1 MPSISIIV
9 PVLNE
14 ATCLN
19 SLLVQLEDWRND
31 KDEVI
36 FVDGGSEDASR
47 NMILASGFRLIKS
60 ELGRAK
66 QLKQGAMSAKGDVL
80 WFLHADSDIS
90 EISRESLLSH
100 THNESFWGFFKINIS
115 DRALIFRIIA
125 FCMNCRARCTRVATG
140 DQGIFVSKSLFMKVG
155 AYPDI
160 KLMEDI
166 ELSCSLKHRAAPT
179 ILRGPINTSARR
191 WRANGVVQTILLMWV
206 LRMGWFLGCS
216 DRTIRRLYDGW

>member
-47 NMILASGFRLIKS
+47 NMILASGFRVIKS

-66 QLKQGAMSAKGDVL
+66 QLNQGAMAAKGDVL

-90 EISRESLLSH
+90 EISRESFLSH

-166 ELSCSLKHRAAPT
+166 ELSCSLKHRGAPT

>member
-19 SLLVQLEDWRND
+19 SLLAQLEDWRND

-60 ELGRAK
+60 EPGRAK
-66 QLKQGAMSAKGDVL
+66 QLNQGAMAAKGDVL

-90 EISRESLLSH
+90 EISRDSFLSQA
-100 THNESFWGFFKINIS
+100 HNELFWGFFKIKIS

-140 DQGIFVSKSLFMKVG
+140 DQGIFVSKSLFINVG

-166 ELSCSLKHRAAPT
+166 ELSSSLRHRATPI

-191 WRANGVVQTILLMWV
+191 WRTNGVVQTILLMWV

>member
-47 NMILASGFRLIKS
+47 NMIRACGFSVIKC
-60 ELGRAK
+60 EPGRAK
-66 QLKQGAMSAKGDVL
+66 QLNQGAMSAKGDIL

-90 EISRESLLSH
+90 EINRESFFSQA
-100 THNESFWGFFKINIS
+100 HNESFWGFFKIKIFDKS
-115 DRALIFRIIA
+115 LVFRIIA
-125 FCMNCRARCTRVATG
+125 FCMNCRASCTRVATG

-166 ELSCSLKHRAAPT
+166 ELSCSLKQRAAPT
-179 ILRGPINTSARR
+179 ILRGPIHTSARR

>member
-47 NMILASGFRLIKS
+47 NMILASGFRVIKS

-66 QLKQGAMSAKGDVL
+66 QLNQGAVAAKGDVL

-90 EISRESLLSH
+90 EISRDSFLSQA
-100 THNESFWGFFKINIS
+100 HNESFWGFFKIKIS

-166 ELSCSLKHRAAPT
+166 ELSCSLKHRVAPT
-179 ILRGPINTSARR
+179 ILPGPINTSARR

>member
-14 ATCLN
+14 ATCLD
-19 SLLVQLEDWRND
+19 SLLVQLKDWRNE

-66 QLKQGAMSAKGDVL
+66 QLNQGAMAAKGDVL

-90 EISRESLLSH
+90 EISRESFLSLA
-100 THNESFWGFFKINIS
+100 HNEGFWGFFKIKIS
-115 DRALIFRIIA
+115 DKALIFRIMA
-125 FCMNCRARCTRVATG
+125 FFMNCRASCTRVATG
-140 DQGIFVSKSLFMKVG
+140 DQGIFVSKSTFIEVG
-155 AYPDI
+155 AYSDI

-166 ELSCSLKHRAAPT
+166 ELSCSLRCRAAPI
-179 ILRGPINTSARR
+179 ILRGPISTSARR
-191 WRANGVVQTILLMWV
+191 WRTNGVVKTILLMWL
-206 LRMGWFLGCS
+206 LRIGWFLGCS

>member
-1 MPSISIIV
+1 MPSISIII

-19 SLLVQLEDWRND
+19 SLLAQLEDWRND

-47 NMILASGFRLIKS
+47 NLILASAFNVIRC
-60 ELGRAK
+60 EPGRAK
-66 QLKQGAMSAKGDVL
+66 QLNQGAMLAKGDVL

-90 EISRESLLSH
+90 EIRRESFLSRA
-100 THNESFWGFFKINIS
+100 HNESFWGFFKIKIS
-115 DRALIFRIIA
+115 DKALIFRIIS
-125 FCMNCRARCTRVATG
+125 FCMNCRASCTRVATG
-140 DQGIFVSKSLFMKVG
+140 DQGIFVSKSLFIEAG
-155 AYPDI
+155 GYPDI

-166 ELSCSLKHRAAPT
+166 ELSCSLRHKVAPI
-179 ILRGPINTSARR
+179 ILRGPIKTSARR
-191 WRANGVVQTILLMWV
+191 WRSNGILQTILLMWV

>member
-47 NMILASGFRLIKS
+47 NMIRAFGFSVIKC
-60 ELGRAK
+60 EPGRAK
-66 QLKQGAMSAKGDVL
+66 QLNQGAMAAKGDVL

-90 EISRESLLSH
+90 EISRDSFLSQAD
-100 THNESFWGFFKINIS
+100 NESFWGFFKIKIS
-115 DRALIFRIIA
+115 DRAIIFRIIA

-166 ELSCSLKHRAAPT
+166 ELSCSLRCRAAPI
-179 ILRGPINTSARR
+179 ILRGPISTSARR
-191 WRANGVVQTILLMWV
+191 WRANGVVQTILLMWL
-206 LRMGWFLGCS
+206 LRIGWFLGCS

>member
-1 MPSISIIV
+1 MSSISIII

-31 KDEVI
+31 EDEVI

-47 NMILASGFRLIKS
+47 NLILASGFSVIKC
-60 ELGRAK
+60 EPGRAK
-66 QLKQGAMSAKGDVL
+66 QLNQGAMSAKGDIL
-80 WFLHADSDIS
+80 WFLHVDSDIS
-90 EISRESLLSH
+90 EISRESFLSQA
-100 THNESFWGFFKINIS
+100 HNESSWGFFKIKIS
-115 DRALIFRIIA
+115 DKAVIFRVIA

-140 DQGIFVSKSLFMKVG
+140 DQGIFVSKSLFIKVG

-166 ELSCSLKHRAAPT
+166 ELSCSLRHRSAPI

-191 WRANGVVQTILLMWV
+191 WRKNGVIQTILLMWV

-216 DRTIRRLYDGW
+216 DRTIRKLYDGW

>member
-66 QLKQGAMSAKGDVL
+66 QLNQGAMSAKGDVL

-90 EISRESLLSH
+90 EISRDSFLSQA
-100 THNESFWGFFKINIS
+100 HNESFWGFFKIKIS

-166 ELSCSLKHRAAPT
+166 ELSCSLKHRVAPT
-179 ILRGPINTSARR
+179 ILPGPINTSARR

>member
-47 NMILASGFRLIKS
+47 NVIRAFGFGVIKC
-60 ELGRAK
+60 EPGRAK
-66 QLKQGAMSAKGDVL
+66 QLNQGAMSAKGDIL

-90 EISRESLLSH
+90 EINRESFFSQA
-100 THNESFWGFFKINIS
+100 HNESFWGFFKIKIFDKS
-115 DRALIFRIIA
+115 LVFRIIA
-125 FCMNCRARCTRVATG
+125 FCMNCRASRTRAATG
-140 DQGIFVSKSLFMKVG
+140 DQGIFVGKSLFEEVG
-155 AYPDI
+155 GYPEI
-160 KLMEDI
+160 ELMEDI
-166 ELSCSLKHRAAPT
+166 ELSCSLRHRAAPI

-191 WRANGVVQTILLMWV
+191 WRKNGVIQTILLMWV

>member
-66 QLKQGAMSAKGDVL
+66 QLNQGAMSAKGDVL

-90 EISRESLLSH
+90 EISRDSFLSQ
-100 THNESFWGFFKINIS
+100 THDESFWGFFKIKIS

>member
-1 MPSISIIV
+1 MSSISIII
-9 PVLNE
+9 PVLDE

-47 NMILASGFRLIKS
+47 TMIRAFGFSVIKC
-60 ELGRAK
+60 ERGRAK
-66 QLKQGAMSAKGDVL
+66 QLNQGEMSAKGDIL

-90 EISRESLLSH
+90 EINRES
-100 THNESFWGFFKINIS
+100 FFNIKIS
-115 DRALIFRIIA
+115 DKALIFHIIA
-125 FCMNCRARCTRVATG
+125 FCMNSRARCTRVATG
-140 DQGIFVSKSLFMKVG
+140 DQGIFVSKSLFVKVG

-166 ELSCSLKHRAAPT
+166 ELSCSLRHRAAPV
-179 ILRGPINTSARR
+179 ILRGPLNTSARR
-191 WRANGVVQTILLMWV
+191 WRTNGVVQTILLMWV
-206 LRMGWFLGCS
+206 LRIGWFFGCS

>member
-1 MPSISIIV
+1 MSSISIII
-9 PVLNE
+9 PVLDE

-47 NMILASGFRLIKS
+47 TMIRAFGFSVIKC
-60 ELGRAK
+60 ERGRAK
-66 QLKQGAMSAKGDVL
+66 QLNQGAMSAKGDIL

-90 EISRESLLSH
+90 EINRESFFSQAQ
-100 THNESFWGFFKINIS
+100 NESFWGFFNIKIS
-115 DRALIFRIIA
+115 DKALIFHIIA
-125 FCMNCRARCTRVATG
+125 FCMNSRARCTRVATG
-140 DQGIFVSKSLFMKVG
+140 DQGIFVSKSLFVKVG

-166 ELSCSLKHRAAPT
+166 ELSCSLRHRAAPV
-179 ILRGPINTSARR
+179 ILRGPLNTSARR
-191 WRANGVVQTILLMWV
+191 WRTNGVVQTILLMWV
-206 LRMGWFLGCS
+206 LRIGWFFGCS

>member
-14 ATCLN
+14 ATCLD
-19 SLLVQLEDWRND
+19 SLLVQLKDWRND

-47 NMILASGFRLIKS
+47 NMILASGFRFIKS
-60 ELGRAK
+60 EPGRAK
-66 QLKQGAMSAKGDVL
+66 QLNQGAMAAKGDVL

-90 EISRESLLSH
+90 EISRESFLSH
-100 THNESFWGFFKINIS
+100 TYNESFWGFFKIKIS
-115 DRALIFRIIA
+115 DRALMFRIIA
-125 FCMNCRARCTRVATG
+125 FCMNCRASCTRVATG

>member
-1 MPSISIIV
+1 MSSISIIV

-14 ATCLN
+14 ASCLN

-47 NMILASGFRLIKS
+47 NMIRAFGFSVIKC
-60 ELGRAK
+60 EPGRAK
-66 QLKQGAMSAKGDVL
+66 QLNQGAMSAKGDIL

-90 EISRESLLSH
+90 EISRESFLSQA
-100 THNESFWGFFKINIS
+100 HNESFWGFFKIRIS
-115 DRALIFRIIA
+115 DEALIFRIIA
-125 FCMNCRARCTRVATG
+125 FCMNCRARCTSVATG
-140 DQGIFVSKSLFMKVG
+140 DQGIFVSKFLFINVG

-166 ELSCSLKHRAAPT
+166 ELTSSLRRRAAPI
-179 ILRGPINTSARR
+179 ILGGAINTSARR
-191 WRANGVVQTILLMWV
+191 WRTNGVVQTILLMWV
-206 LRMGWFLGCS
+206 LRIRWFLGCS
-216 DRTIRRLYDGW
+216 DRTIKRLYDDW

>member
-1 MPSISIIV
+1 MSSISIII

-14 ATCLN
+14 AMCLN
-19 SLLVQLEDWRND
+19 RLLVQLEDWRND
-31 KDEVI
+31 KDDVI

-47 NMILASGFRLIKS
+47 NLILASGFNVVRC
-60 ELGRAK
+60 EPGRAK
-66 QLKQGAMSAKGDVL
+66 QLNQGAMAAKGNVL

-90 EISRESLLSH
+90 EISRESFLSH
-100 THNESFWGFFKINIS
+100 TYNESFWGFFKIKIS
-115 DRALIFRIIA
+115 DRALMFRIIA
-125 FCMNCRARCTRVATG
+125 FCMNCRASCTRVATG

-166 ELSCSLKHRAAPT
+166 ELSSSLRHRVAPV
-179 ILRGPINTSARR
+179 ILRGPLKASARR
-191 WRANGVVQTILLMWV
+191 WRANGIVQTILLMWV
-206 LRMGWFLGCS
+206 LRLGWFLGCS

>member
-19 SLLVQLEDWRND
+19 SLLAQLEDWRND

-47 NMILASGFRLIKS
+47 NMILASGFRVIKS

-66 QLKQGAMSAKGDVL
+66 QLNQGAVAAKGDVL

-90 EISRESLLSH
+90 EINRDSFLSQA
-100 THNESFWGFFKINIS
+100 HNESFWGFFKIKIS

-179 ILRGPINTSARR
+179 ILRGPINASARR

>member
-36 FVDGGSEDASR
+36 FVDGGSEDESR

-66 QLKQGAMSAKGDVL
+66 QLNQGAMSAKGDVL

-90 EISRESLLSH
+90 EISRDSLLSQAH
-100 THNESFWGFFKINIS
+100 DESFWGFFKIKIS

-125 FCMNCRARCTRVATG
+125 FCINCRTRCTRVATG
-140 DQGIFVSKSLFMKVG
+140 DLGIFVSKSLFMKVG

-166 ELSCSLKHRAAPT
+166 ELSCSLKHRAAPI